1 MGIARR
7 VVERFAG
14 DDIKM
19 RRLVTYW
26 GATVLLYL
34 LSLVILWVEVS
45 DGTAPAAPVIVLT
58 VLATAGHVFFY
69 VLIRHGKD
77 LALTPAQL
85 SVYQGRFAVICTIAG
100 YAVMGPLR
108 GASLVILTVILVFCA
123 FTLEA
128 RKTHSLGI
136 FAISLLGLTMFSMR
150 MAAPHVFDAKAE
162 LIHFSISASTLF
174 VVASLTGRLS
184 ELRATLSAQKQE
196 LADALAHIQTLAT
209 RDELTMLPNRRH
221 MGDLLQQEERRRSSD
236 HTTACL
242 AIIDIDWFKK
252 INDGYGHA
260 AGDEVLRRFAEES
273 RQNLRDNDV
282 LARWGGEEF
291 LLYFPRTPLDAAGA
305 VLQRLRQHIASLQ
318 FHSGDVQFRV
328 TFSAGLIELLPGE
341 SIDVGFRRA
350 DQLLYQAKADGRN
363 RVVSE
368 VDASRSE
375 ALAGEPS

>member
-1 MGIARR
+1 MDIARR

-45 DGTAPAAPVIVLT
+45 SGAAPAAPVMALT
-58 VLATAGHVFFY
+58 LLAITGHVFFY
-69 VLIRHGKD
+69 MLIRHGKG
-77 LALTPAQL
+77 LGLTPAQL
-85 SVYQGRFAVICTIAG
+85 SVYQGRFAIICTIAG
-100 YAVMGPLR
+100 YALMGPLR
-108 GASLVILTVILVFCA
+108 GASLVVLTVILVFCA

-128 RKTHSLGI
+128 RKTHSLSI
-136 FAISLLGLTMFSMR
+136 FAISLLGLTMLSMR
-150 MAAPHVFDAKAE
+150 MAAPHLFDAKTE
-162 LIHFSISASTLF
+162 LIHFSLSGSTLF
-174 VVASLTGRLS
+174 VVAILTGRLS

-196 LADALAHIQTLAT
+196 LAEALAHIQTLAT
-209 RDELTMLPNRRH
+209 RDELTLLPNRRY
-221 MGDLLQQEERRRSSD
+221 MGDFLQQEERRRTSD

-260 AGDEVLRRFAEES
+260 AGDEVLRRFAEEA
-273 RQNLRDNDV
+273 RQNLSENDV

-291 LLYFPRTPLDAAGA
+291 LLYFPRTPLDAAEA
-305 VLQRLRQHIASLQ
+305 VLQRLRQHIQSLQ
-318 FHSGDVQFRV
+318 FHSGDAQFRV

-341 SIDVGFRRA
+341 SIDAGFSRA
-350 DQLLYQAKADGRN
+350 DLLLYQAKAGGRN
-363 RVVSE
+363 CVVSE
-368 VDASRSE
+368 VDGSRD
-375 ALAGEPS
+375 APLAGEPS

>member
-7 VVERFAG
+7 VVERFVG

-26 GATVLLYL
+26 GATVFLYL

-45 DGTAPAAPVIVLT
+45 DGVAPAAPVMALT

-69 VLIRHGKD
+69 VLIRHYESLN
-77 LALTPAQL
+77 LAPAQL
-85 SVYQGRFAVICTIAG
+85 SVYQGRFAIICTVAG

-108 GASLVILTVILVFCA
+108 GAGIVILTVILVFCA

-128 RKTHSLGI
+128 RKTHSLSI
-136 FAISLLGLTMFSMR
+136 FAISLLGLTMFSMQ
-150 MAAPHVFDAKAE
+150 MAAPQVFDAKTE
-162 LIHFSISASTLF
+162 LIHFTISGSTLF

-209 RDELTMLPNRRH
+209 RDELTMLPNRRY
-221 MGDLLQQEERRRSSD
+221 MGDFLQQEERRRSNDRSI
-236 HTTACL
+236 ACL
-242 AIIDIDWFKK
+242 ALIDIDWFKK

-260 AGDEVLRRFAEES
+260 AGDEVLRRFAEEA
-273 RQNLRDNDV
+273 RQNLRENDV

-291 LLYFPRTPLDAAGA
+291 LLYFPRTPLNAAEA
-305 VLQRLRQHIASLQ
+305 VLQRLRQHIQSLHFQ
-318 FHSGDVQFRV
+318 SGEAQFRV
-328 TFSAGLIELLPGE
+328 TFSAGLIELLPDE
-341 SIDVGFRRA
+341 SIDAGFRRA
-350 DQLLYQAKADGRN
+350 DVLLYQAKAGGRN
-363 RVVSE
+363 CVVTE
-368 VDASRSE
+368 VNAKRDTP
-375 ALAGEPS
+375 LVDEPA